1 MPIFSYQS
9 FNAPNTN
16 AHELKWLIPQKETKA
31 THNHLATSTEP
42 QGLVYPTLHGAMF
55 DAKHYPDGPPEDRY
69 ALAVEGPANLVKT
82 ASPGT
87 ITRKLSTT
95 DFFEMM
101 KHKVLQN
108 RQAVYRKLK
117 DMPHVIAYGE
127 LDSKAP
133 QSKMMEQYV
142 GGSMSDPSKNDFAC
156 QSFSVYCA
164 NGLKTV
170 CVGQG
175 EGWYAIRYDGLVV
188 VFVHVP
194 NRLMKK
200 SADTSTTGQ
209 AKQGPIKGV
218 AAQHQVKAPAAKPYA
233 KPVNG
238 ETTEDRLVKFYQDIA
253 SAILLNGG
261 GPIDLVMGDTNQSS
275 GGVTPKVLK
284 KATNLPFENAHVDK
298 TIKAIDVY
306 KEDKEAGVKGTNAK
320 GDQMYDVAV
329 YNSATVKMKKICYWS
344 QLAPMLDGSVVA
356 AVTDHMGL
364 AIEVEKI

>member
-16 AHELKWLIPQKETKA
+16 KHELKWLIPQKETKA
-31 THNHLATSTEP
+31 AHNHLATFTEP
-42 QGLVYPTLHGAMF
+42 TGLVYPTLHGATF
-55 DAKHYPDGPPEDRY
+55 DAKHYPNGPPEDRY
-69 ALAVEGPANLVKT
+69 ALPVQGPANLVKT
-82 ASPGT
+82 APPDT
-87 ITRKLSTT
+87 ITKQFSHT

-142 GGSMSDPSKNDFAC
+142 GGNISDSSINDFAC

-164 NGLKTV
+164 NGIKAV

-200 SADTSTTGQ
+200 PADTSAKNQ

-218 AAQHQVKAPAAKPYA
+218 AAQHQLKPPAATPYA
-233 KPVNG
+233 KPAKG
-238 ETTEDRLVKFYQDIA
+238 ETTEDRLVKFYQDIE
-253 SAILLNGG
+253 SAIIQKGG

-275 GGVTPKVLK
+275 AGVTPEVLR
-284 KATNLPFENAHVDK
+284 KATGLPFENAQVDK
-298 TIKAIDVY
+298 IIKAIDVY

-344 QLAPMLDGSVVA
+344 QLAPMPDGSVVA

-364 AIEVEKI
+364 AVEVEKI